1 MTNIHSRLLL
11 AERDSLLPMLRRT
24 PEAAFDLPTVC
35 TQWSVRDV
43 IAHCASALVRV
54 VTGTEHSFSPA
65 DNQVDV
71 DERKGWPL
79 SELLAELERAYA
91 LAAAAPSVARVAFGE
106 WVHGGDIR
114 EALGEP
120 DAYASAGVEDALVIL
135 SGTPHGWASRRPMC
149 TSATGPRWVC
159 CGSATRAP
167 ARSGSCA
174 PRPPACSAWWPTG
187 DQSVPSTSSWESPS
201 RTCASS
207 PDREERSHAA
217 S

>member
-11 AERDSLLPMLRRT
+11 AERDSLLPLLRRT

-43 IAHCASALVRV
+43 IAHCASALIRV

-65 DNQVDV
+65 DNQGDV

-79 SELLAELERAYA
+79 SELLGELQRAYA
-91 LAAAAPSVARVAFGE
+91 LAAAAPSVARIAFGE

-120 DAYASAGVEDALVIL
+120 DAYASPGVEDALVIL
-135 SGTPHGWASRRPMC
+135 SGYTARLGLPPTDAHLSDRPELGVLRLGDPDARALGQLRTSTAGVFRVTAHRRPELAVDELVGV
-149 TSATGPRWVC
+149 TLEDLRVFS
-159 CGSATRAP
+159 
-167 ARSGSCA
+167 
-174 PRPPACSAWWPTG
+174 
-187 DQSVPSTSSWESPS
+187 
-201 RTCASS
+201 
-207 PDREERSHAA
+207 
-217 S
+217 